1 MIALL
6 RSGFFE
12 DFDLRAGLIWS
23 ILFCAGAVLGF
34 LLKKKNARLITVCVS
49 LALVGLCELLAV
61 LPTPAAWAGDG
72 YAVLGDVGLI
82 GVSFLVPFAAGAVLS
97 ALLTAFIR
105 KK

>member
-12 DFDLRAGLIWS
+12 DFDLRGGLIWAC
-23 ILFCAGAVLGF
+23 LFCAGAALCL
-34 LLKKKNARLITVCVS
+34 LLKKKNARLITACVS
-49 LALVGLCELLAV
+49 LALQGLCELLAF

-72 YAVLGDVGLI
+72 YAFLGDVGLI
-82 GVSFLVPFAAGAVLS
+82 GASFLVPLAAGVVLT
-97 ALLTAFIR
+97 ALLTIIVR

>member
-12 DFDLRAGLIWS
+12 GFDLRGGWIWA
-23 ILFCAGAVLGF
+23 ILFCAGAVLC
-34 LLKKKNARLITVCVS
+34 LLMKQKNARLVTVCVS
-49 LALVGLCELLAV
+49 LALVGLCEILAV

-72 YAVLGDVGLI
+72 YAFLGDVGLI
-82 GVSFLVPFAAGAVLS
+82 GASFLVPFAAGVVLT
-97 ALLTAFIR
+97 ALLTIIVR